1 MRKFEVKKM
10 KIVRLFTFCHQS
22 IGPSQINN
30 KQTNKTIKELERYHW
45 KKHVSQKLKSMKS
58 IGQ

>member
-1 MRKFEVKKM
+1 MKMRKFEVKKM

-30 KQTNKTIKELERYHW
+30 KQTNKTINKLERYHLPLIIRE
-45 KKHVSQKLKSMKS
+45 HQESR
-58 IGQ
+58 